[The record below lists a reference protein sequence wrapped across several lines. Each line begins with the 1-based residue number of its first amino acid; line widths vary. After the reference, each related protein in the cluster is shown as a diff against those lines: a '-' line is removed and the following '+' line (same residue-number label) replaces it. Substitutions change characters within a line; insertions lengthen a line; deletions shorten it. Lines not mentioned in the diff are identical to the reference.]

1 MATKTSPSPGPTD
14 SRDRLLTLLEE
25 KTGHLVEKF
34 RRQRAQLSGLRQER
48 DSLLEERE
56 RLKGEIRALEQK
68 LSVRGDTEA
77 VAPVLELRREVD
89 EMIELVE
96 HCLELIDN
104 DPR

>member
-1 MATKTSPSPGPTD
+1 M
-14 SRDRLLTLLEE
+14 
-25 KTGHLVEKF
+25 EKF